1 MTVPARDVTR
11 RRSPSVAW
19 RGPLTVAIIA
29 AFRCWG
35 CRLMIKSREQAL
47 DFLYRL
53 GQQAAVAF
61 HEGGVA
67 ATIKAILGELGL
79 GFRVDEFGNIIVQI
93 RGRLPGSVPMA
104 LVAHMD
110 HPGFEAAAVEG
121 DYLVGKALGGVPAA
135 SFAAG
140 VRLQVILEGG
150 RRLPATTVGRHGE
163 ESERLVLIRL
173 DQPQPLALP
182 RPVVFDV
189 TDFKRDGELIHMRAA
204 DDLAGCGSILAAL
217 ARLAG
222 PDRPP
227 PGDVFGVFT
236 RAEEVGLVGARL
248 LAEAGALPQDTLVVS
263 VESSRALPGAAVGG
277 GPVVRVGD
285 AGSTFSAQAEGA
297 LLRARE
303 TLQARAPLIP
313 PSVRGD
319 TEGFKVQ
326 RQLMSGG
333 VCEASA
339 FALYGYHVTGIALPL
354 GNYHNGGPEGR
365 IEAEY
370 IHVDDYAGAVELMV
384 EAAHRVNE
392 REDTSFSRRLRQLP
406 DALRARLRE
415 TAEK

>member
-1 MTVPARDVTR
+1 MTR
-11 RRSPSVAW
+11 
-19 RGPLTVAIIA
+19 
-29 AFRCWG
+29 
-35 CRLMIKSREQAL
+35 SREQAL
-47 DFLYRL
+47 DFLSRL
-53 GQQAAVAF
+53 GAQAAVAF

-79 GFRVDEFGNIIVQI
+79 GFRVDDFGNIIVQI

-104 LVAHMD
+104 WVAHMD
-110 HPGFEAAAVEG
+110 HPGFEAVAVEG
-121 DYLVGKALGGVPAA
+121 DYLVGTALGGIPAA
-135 SFAAG
+135 SFTAG

-150 RRLPATTVGRHGE
+150 SRLPATTVGRHGE
-163 ESERLVLIRL
+163 ESERQVLIRL
-173 DQPQPLALP
+173 ERPQSLVLP
-182 RPVVFDV
+182 RPVVFDL
-189 TDFKRDGELIHMRAA
+189 TDFKQDGELIHMRAA

-222 PDRPP
+222 TDRLP
-227 PGDVFGVFT
+227 PGDVYGVFT

-285 AGSTFSAQAEGA
+285 AASTFSAEAEA
-297 LLRARE
+297 VLMRARE
-303 TLQARAPLIP
+303 TLQARTPLNP
-313 PSVRGD
+313 HSVRGD
-319 TEGFKVQ
+319 TEGFKAQ

-339 FALYGYHVTGIALPL
+339 FALYGYRVTGIALPL
-354 GNYHNGGPEGR
+354 GNYHNGGTEGR

-370 IHVDDYAGAVELMV
+370 IHVDDYAWAVELMV

-392 REDTSFSRRLRQLP
+392 RGDTSFSRRLRQLP
-406 DALRARLRE
+406 DELRARLRD
-415 TAEK
+415 TAGK